1 VLCSCQLE
9 SSLFK
14 SAPCPHPSK
23 SYTSAE
29 WVRGFPAG
37 IRTPIQ
43 DELDVFSM
51 ILGVVADGLKYK
63 GKSLNNRNFILKCM
77 EKYAQQKI
85 LFWDIK
91 WLLSNMPYGGRDDR
105 AV

>member
-1 VLCSCQLE
+1 LE
-9 SSLFK
+9 SSPFK

-23 SYTSAE
+23 SYTSTE

-37 IRTPIQ
+37 IGTPNQ

-63 GKSLNNRNFILKCM
+63 GKSLNNRNFILKCV
-77 EKYAQQKI
+77 EKYAQQKNLI
-85 LFWDIK
+85 LGNKMTPSICH
-91 WLLSNMPYGGRDDR
+91 GGRDHR
-105 AV
+105 LWS